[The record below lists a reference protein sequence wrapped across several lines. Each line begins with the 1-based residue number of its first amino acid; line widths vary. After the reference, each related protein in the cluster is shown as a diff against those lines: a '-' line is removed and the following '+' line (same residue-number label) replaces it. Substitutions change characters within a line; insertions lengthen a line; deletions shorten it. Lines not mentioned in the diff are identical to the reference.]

1 MSEGTALT
9 KPAGLTEVALSGDAA
24 RRIRVGV
31 VDDHAVVRDGTAA
44 LLEREDDI
52 EIVGVAGTLESAT
65 SLLALDPDVL
75 VVDIRLGE
83 QNGFA
88 FVREVA
94 GAGGP
99 AVVILSAFDYPQYV
113 EAALRLGASG
123 YILKTDPFGNLVNA
137 IRKVAAGGIAYSVRP
152 APGGRQR
159 LSLRE
164 TEVVALVV
172 EGRSNDEIGARLGIS
187 EKTVESH
194 LTRIYERVHVGSRTE
209 LATRA
214 MREGWIEPT

>member
-1 MSEGTALT
+1 MTEG
-9 KPAGLTEVALSGDAA
+9 AA
-24 RRIRVGV
+24 PPIRVGV

-52 EIVGVAGTLESAT
+52 KIIGVAGTLESAAA
-65 SLLALDPDVL
+65 LLALDPDVL

-94 GAGGP
+94 TKGGP

-123 YILKTDPFGNLVNA
+123 YILKTDPFGNLVSA

>member
-1 MSEGTALT
+1 MSGIGERGAGASPETA
-9 KPAGLTEVALSGDAA
+9 V

-52 EIVGVAGTLESAT
+52 EIIGVAGSLEAAT
-65 SLLALDPDVL
+65 TLLALEPDVL

-88 FVREVA
+88 LVREVA
-94 GAGGP
+94 RPGGP

-113 EAALRLGASG
+113 DAALRLGASG
-123 YILKTDPFGNLVNA
+123 YVLKTDPFPNLVNA
-137 IRKVAAGGIAYSVRP
+137 IRQVAAGGMAYSVRP
-152 APGGRQR
+152 APGGSQR
-159 LSLRE
+159 LTLRE
-164 TEVVALVV
+164 REVVALVI
-172 EGRSNDEIGARLGIS
+172 EGCSNDEIGGRLAIS
-187 EKTVESH
+187 EKTVETH
-194 LTRIYERVHVGSRTE
+194 LTRVFDKVDVASRTE

-214 MREGWIEPT
+214 VREGWIDTI

>member
-1 MSEGTALT
+1 MTAEV
-9 KPAGLTEVALSGDAA
+9 PAQPTT
-24 RRIRVGV
+24 IRVGV

-44 LLEREDDI
+44 LLEREPDI

-65 SLLALDPDVL
+65 GLLALKPDVL

-83 QNGFA
+83 QNGFD
-88 FVREVA
+88 FVRQLSAE
-94 GAGGP
+94 GGP

-113 EAALRLGASG
+113 DAALRLGASG
-123 YILKTDPFGNLVNA
+123 YILKTDPFGNLVIA
-137 IRKVAAGGIAYSVRP
+137 IRQVAAGGVAYSVRP
-152 APGGRQR
+152 RPADHRR

-187 EKTVESH
+187 AKTVESH
-194 LTRIYERVHVGSRTE
+194 LTRIYDRVHVASRTE

-214 MREGWIEPT
+214 VREGWIEPV